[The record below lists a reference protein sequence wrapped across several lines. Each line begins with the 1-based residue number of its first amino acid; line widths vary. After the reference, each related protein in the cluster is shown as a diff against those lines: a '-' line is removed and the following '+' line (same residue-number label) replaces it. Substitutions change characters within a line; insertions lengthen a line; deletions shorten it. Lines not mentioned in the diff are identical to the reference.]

1 LGADKVEPENQI
13 ERDREVEDV
22 EGSQK
27 NVLPVPE

>member
-1 LGADKVEPENQI
+1 LGADEVELENQI